1 VVARVLRLRLA
12 LLAGAFR
19 GPRPHAVRA
28 WLGAAALAA
37 TVVAAGA
44 MLLTLRSASDD
55 AARVVTVLG
64 GAALTASYLLA
75 PLITGVEDQL
85 DPRRFAIF
93 GPDIR
98 PLTVSTALAGL
109 VSVPVLATAVLG
121 GCVVAVWAAHGVPIV
136 VGVVAMVVAVATC
149 SLLARV
155 AMATA
160 ALVLRDRRSRELSG
174 AFAILVIVVAVPAS
188 IFFASLEWGGRVPTQ
203 LSEAATVVGHT
214 PLGAAWAIPA
224 LAPTGGADLV
234 WAIVV
239 AAATLAALSIGWLW
253 LVAHMVST
261 PERPAATRE
270 HAGLGW
276 FAVAPGTPGGAIAAR
291 SLVYWLRD
299 RRYVA
304 NIVVV
309 PVAAALAI
317 IPPLIAGAPIE
328 AAVLVP
334 LPILALFFGW
344 LPHDDLAYDSTALW
358 LHIAS
363 GVRGTADRI
372 GRLVP
377 VLVVGVPVLAIAIPV
392 AIAIHGRWAALP
404 AAVGACAALFL
415 SGLGLSSIASVISP
429 YAVSRPG
436 DSPFRQPQRSGPSA
450 GAAQALVLLGSLVVS
465 APALWWAWLTVTG
478 RVEFSAAALW
488 GGVVIGVV
496 VLVGGVAV
504 GASAYDRRTGRLMEF
519 AESA

>member
-1 VVARVLRLRLA
+1 
-12 LLAGAFR
+12 
-19 GPRPHAVRA
+19 
-28 WLGAAALAA
+28 
-37 TVVAAGA
+37 
-44 MLLTLRSASDD
+44 
-55 AARVVTVLG
+55 
-64 GAALTASYLLA
+64 
-75 PLITGVEDQL
+75 
-85 DPRRFAIF
+85 
-93 GPDIR
+93 
-98 PLTVSTALAGL
+98 
-109 VSVPVLATAVLG
+109 
-121 GCVVAVWAAHGVPIV
+121 VWAV
-136 VGVVAMVVAVATC
+136 
-149 SLLARV
+149 
-155 AMATA
+155 
-160 ALVLRDRRSRELSG
+160 
-174 AFAILVIVVAVPAS
+174 
-188 IFFASLEWGGRVPTQ
+188 
-203 LSEAATVVGHT
+203 
-214 PLGAAWAIPA
+214 
-224 LAPTGGADLV
+224 
-234 WAIVV
+234 VV
-239 AAATLAALSIGWLW
+239 AAATLEAHSVGWLW
-253 LVAHMVST
+253 LVAHKVST
-261 PERPAATRE
+261 PERPATTRE
-270 HAGLGW
+270 HSGLGW

-372 GRLVP
+372 GRIVP
-377 VLVVGVPVLAIAIPV
+377 VLVVGVPVLAIAVPV

-415 SGLGLSSIASVISP
+415 SGLGLSSVASVIAP

-504 GASAYDRRTGRLMEF
+504 GASAYERRTGRLMEF